1 MQILSSIT
9 YIILLH
15 KKRFYN
21 NIQFIALYFY
31 EGFKLLYSFDSI
43 LV

>member
-15 KKRFYN
+15 KKHFYN
-21 NIQFIALYFY
+21 NIQFITLYFY